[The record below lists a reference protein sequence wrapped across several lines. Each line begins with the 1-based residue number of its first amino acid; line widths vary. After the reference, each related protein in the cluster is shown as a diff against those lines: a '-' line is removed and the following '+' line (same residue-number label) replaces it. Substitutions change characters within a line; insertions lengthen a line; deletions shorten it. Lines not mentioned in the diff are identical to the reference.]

1 MFYTLTMPDTADLA
15 LDLEERRR
23 LLDEWVQTR
32 AEIARLEARASALIS
47 ERITVHDADVAAN
60 PFQRDSIY
68 RSMIAEYSAAGRL
81 PMGSVEFAFADAL
94 AIGSSFTAVRA
105 AFEAGAIT
113 AAHVREIC
121 RAGAVVSEAV
131 RNQKTDA
138 ETLRLYETA
147 ALVVAEHDTAARTR
161 VQARQIAA
169 ALVGETIR
177 ERHERAAEER
187 CVTVRSLDD
196 GLALLTAVLPEH
208 LAVAIRD
215 RLTQMS
221 RHILR
226 TRDDR
231 EPVLPSEPLDD
242 GPDPIFPFDI
252 SPEGPDELV
261 DDSVIFGSS
270 VIFGDSDTFTT
281 DPLRGLIDPLT
292 DPLHSPDVVHV
303 PADRRTADQI
313 RADLLVDLLLASD
326 PSEAHGSG
334 LDGIEARIQVTVSAT
349 TLAGVDDR
357 PAEFDGH
364 GPLHPDIARSL
375 AGRNS
380 GWSRLF
386 LDSSGMVIETDTYT
400 PTEGMR
406 RHLRA
411 RDQHCRFP
419 GCRMPVHRC
428 DIDHNHDHAKG
439 GRTRLDNLSHF
450 CRGHHTLKHPDID
463 DRHRWT
469 AHALPGGE
477 IEWISPLGRSYRD
490 HPSRRVM
497 FV

>member
-1 MFYTLTMPDTADLA
+1 MFYTLTMSDTADLT

-32 AEIARLEARASALIS
+32 TEIARLEARASSLIS
-47 ERITVHDADVAAN
+47 QRIVVHDADVAAS
-60 PFQRDSIY
+60 PFHRDSIY

-81 PMGSVEFAFADAL
+81 PMGSVGFAFAHAL
-94 AIGSSFTAVRA
+94 ALSSSFTAVRS
-105 AFEAGAIT
+105 AFESGTIT

-121 RAGAVVSEAV
+121 RAGAVVSEAA
-131 RNQKTDA
+131 RNEKADA

-147 ALVVAEHDTAARTR
+147 ALVVAERDTAARTR

-177 ERHERAAEER
+177 ERHQRAAEER

-231 EPVLPSEPLDD
+231 EPVLPSDSLDD
-242 GPDPIFPFDI
+242 GADPIFPFDI
-252 SPEGPDELV
+252 APESRDELDEV
-261 DDSVIFGSS
+261 SAMFGSS

-281 DPLRGLIDPLT
+281 DPLHGLIDPLT

-334 LDGIEARIQVTVSAT
+334 LDGITARIQVTVSAT

-364 GPLHPDIARSL
+364 GPMHPDIARDL

-380 GWSRLF
+380 GWSLL
-386 LDSSGMVIETDTYT
+386 LDSTGLVTETDTYT

-463 DRHRWT
+463 GRHRWT

-477 IEWISPLGRSYRD
+477 IEWISPIGRSYRD
-490 HPSRRVM
+490 HPSRRLM